1 MLSFRH
7 HHTHLT
13 GQDPQKTVDF
23 YTQVMGAKIT
33 GTSQVRNM
41 KNVDVDLGGINVRIS
56 GSTGADEKWKG
67 LRYGLHHVGL
77 AVNSMDE
84 LTAQLKSKGKQ
95 FGAEYIVEPF
105 ASSSGGKVAFLKG
118 PDNVLFEIVELNQ
131 DK

>member
-13 GQDPQKTVDF
+13 GTDPQQTVDF
-23 YTQVMGAKIT
+23 YTKVLGAKIT
-33 GTSQVRNM
+33 GESQVRDM

-67 LRYGLHHVGL
+67 LRYGLHHIGL

-84 LTAQLKSKGKQ
+84 LTAQLKANGKKY
-95 FGAEYIVEPF
+95 GAEYVVEPF
-105 ASSSGGKVAFLKG
+105 ASSSGGKVAFMKG
-118 PDNVLFEIVELNQ
+118 PDGALFEIVELKKEQ
-131 DK
+131 